1 MLCLRSATSRFAIFS
16 ITLLALALP
25 AFAGPKVIKASHHDT
40 SSALTVLAAGGNV
53 RNPGPDR
60 EAEEPRATGPALT
73 SSKSDVVASQLTSPL
88 TGVTQIL
95 NFDGQTADDNR
106 AVFGFAF

>member
-1 MLCLRSATSRFAIFS
+1 MLCLRSATSHFAIFS

-40 SSALTVLAAGGNV
+40 SSALTVLAAGGNM

-60 EAEEPRATGPALT
+60 EAEEPRATGPARL
-73 SSKSDVVASQLTSPL
+73 SSKSDTVAGQLTSPL
-88 TGVTQIL
+88 NGVTPIL
-95 NFDGQTADDNR
+95 SFDGQTADDNR
-106 AVFGFAF
+106 AVFGF